1 MKLALH
7 KLTQWHHTESYNI
20 ALSGPMS
27 PMSAAKD
34 FVSKVFEKGDMVIT
48 GLFRIQGDGETTFTT
63 WENADIEP
71 VQVDVICCILNFRH
85 MAIFGEIGS
94 RYMPIALILD
104 GEAQF
109 SELYTTYKWESAPT
123 IQEIADVL
131 STINLTEL
139 KKQFE
144 DYRWSVKAEQSI
156 IGLRPWPGFVFSPD
170 IPSDAYRFVQL
181 NTDGMDTSSFC
192 ATSAFESCS
201 LLRSIAR
208 QRTRNLWSVPC
219 LYPNSNCR
227 RSSSVS
233 KICFFLAIIV
243 CIRLCHNITY

>member
-144 DYRWSVKAEQSI
+144 DYRWSVKAEQADDWMLDQPMESQHRI
-156 IGLRPWPGFVFSPD
+156 LGERIPRDALMKWDAMSPQEKYK
-170 IPSDAYRFVQL
+170 IYK
-181 NTDGMDTSSFC
+181 
-192 ATSAFESCS
+192 
-201 LLRSIAR
+201 
-208 QRTRNLWSVPC
+208 RN
-219 LYPNSNCR
+219 N
-227 RSSSVS
+227 
-233 KICFFLAIIV
+233 
-243 CIRLCHNITY
+243 

>member
-1 MKLALH
+1 MKLTLQ
-7 KLTQWHHTESYNI
+7 KLTQWHHNKSYNI

-34 FVSKVFEKGDMVIT
+34 FVSKVFEEGNMVIT

-85 MAIFGEIGS
+85 MAVFGEIGS

-123 IQEIADVL
+123 IQEVADVL

-144 DYRWSVKAEQSI
+144 DYRWTVKAEQADDWMLDQPMESQLTI
-156 IGLRPWPGFVFSPD
+156 LGEKIPRDALIKWDAMSPQEK
-170 IPSDAYRFVQL
+170 Y
-181 NTDGMDTSSFC
+181 
-192 ATSAFESCS
+192 
-201 LLRSIAR
+201 
-208 QRTRNLWSVPC
+208 
-219 LYPNSNCR
+219 
-227 RSSSVS
+227 
-233 KICFFLAIIV
+233 KIYKQWTAKS
-243 CIRLCHNITY
+243 

>member
-1 MKLALH
+1 MKLALQ

-27 PMSAAKD
+27 PMTAAKD
-34 FVSKVFEKGDMVIT
+34 FVSKVFDKDGMVIT

-63 WENADIEP
+63 WDNADIEP

-85 MAIFGEIGS
+85 MAVFGEIGS

-123 IQEIADVL
+123 VQEIADIL
-131 STINLTEL
+131 STINLAEL

-144 DYRWSVKAEQSI
+144 DYRWTVKAEQADDWMLDQPMESQLKI
-156 IGLRPWPGFVFSPD
+156 LGEKIPRDALMKWDAMSPEEK
-170 IPSDAYRFVQL
+170 Y
-181 NTDGMDTSSFC
+181 
-192 ATSAFESCS
+192 
-201 LLRSIAR
+201 
-208 QRTRNLWSVPC
+208 
-219 LYPNSNCR
+219 
-227 RSSSVS
+227 
-233 KICFFLAIIV
+233 K
-243 CIRLCHNITY
+243 TYKQWTAKS

>member
-1 MKLALH
+1 MKLILQ

-27 PMSAAKD
+27 PMAAAKD
-34 FVSKVFEKGDMVIT
+34 FVSKVFDKGDMVIT

-85 MAIFGEIGS
+85 MAVFGEIGS

-131 STINLTEL
+131 STINLTNL

-144 DYRWSVKAEQSI
+144 DYRWTVKAEQADDWMLNQPMESQLKI
-156 IGLRPWPGFVFSPD
+156 LGEKIPRDALMKWDAMSPQEK
-170 IPSDAYRFVQL
+170 Y
-181 NTDGMDTSSFC
+181 
-192 ATSAFESCS
+192 
-201 LLRSIAR
+201 
-208 QRTRNLWSVPC
+208 
-219 LYPNSNCR
+219 
-227 RSSSVS
+227 
-233 KICFFLAIIV
+233 KIYKQWTAK
-243 CIRLCHNITY
+243 

>member
-1 MKLALH
+1 MKLTLQ

-27 PMSAAKD
+27 PMAAAKD
-34 FVSKVFEKGDMVIT
+34 FVSKVFDKGDMVIT
-48 GLFRIQGDGETTFTT
+48 GLFRIKGDGETTFTT
-63 WENADIEP
+63 WEDADIEP

-85 MAIFGEIGS
+85 MAVFGEIGS

-131 STINLTEL
+131 STINLTDL

-144 DYRWSVKAEQSI
+144 DYRWTVKAEQADDWMLNQPMKSQLTI
-156 IGLRPWPGFVFSPD
+156 LGEKIPRDALMKWDAMSPQEK
-170 IPSDAYRFVQL
+170 Y
-181 NTDGMDTSSFC
+181 
-192 ATSAFESCS
+192 
-201 LLRSIAR
+201 
-208 QRTRNLWSVPC
+208 
-219 LYPNSNCR
+219 
-227 RSSSVS
+227 
-233 KICFFLAIIV
+233 KIYKQWTAK
-243 CIRLCHNITY
+243 

>member
-1 MKLALH
+1 MKLTLQ

-27 PMSAAKD
+27 PIAAAKD
-34 FVSKVFEKGDMVIT
+34 FVSKVFDKGDMVIT
-48 GLFRIQGDGETTFTT
+48 GLFRIKGDGETTFTT
-63 WENADIEP
+63 WEDADIEP

-85 MAIFGEIGS
+85 MAVFGEIGS

-131 STINLTEL
+131 STINLTDL

-144 DYRWSVKAEQSI
+144 DYRWTVKAEQADDWMLNQPMKSQLTI
-156 IGLRPWPGFVFSPD
+156 LGEKIPRDALMKWDAMSPQEK
-170 IPSDAYRFVQL
+170 Y
-181 NTDGMDTSSFC
+181 
-192 ATSAFESCS
+192 
-201 LLRSIAR
+201 
-208 QRTRNLWSVPC
+208 
-219 LYPNSNCR
+219 
-227 RSSSVS
+227 
-233 KICFFLAIIV
+233 KIYKQWTAK
-243 CIRLCHNITY
+243 

>member
-63 WENADIEP
+63 WDNADIEP

-85 MAIFGEIGS
+85 MAVFGEIGS

-123 IQEIADVL
+123 VQEIADVL
-131 STINLTEL
+131 STINLAEL

-144 DYRWSVKAEQSI
+144 DYRWTVKAEQADDWMLDQPMESQ
-156 IGLRPWPGFVFSPD
+156 LRILGERIPRDALMKWDAMSPQEK
-170 IPSDAYRFVQL
+170 Y
-181 NTDGMDTSSFC
+181 
-192 ATSAFESCS
+192 
-201 LLRSIAR
+201 
-208 QRTRNLWSVPC
+208 
-219 LYPNSNCR
+219 
-227 RSSSVS
+227 
-233 KICFFLAIIV
+233 KIYKQWTAK
-243 CIRLCHNITY
+243 

>member
-63 WENADIEP
+63 WENADIGPLQDADNEP

-144 DYRWSVKAEQSI
+144 DYRWSVKAEQADDWMLDQPMESQHRI
-156 IGLRPWPGFVFSPD
+156 LGERIPRDALMKWDAMSPQEK
-170 IPSDAYRFVQL
+170 Y
-181 NTDGMDTSSFC
+181 
-192 ATSAFESCS
+192 
-201 LLRSIAR
+201 
-208 QRTRNLWSVPC
+208 
-219 LYPNSNCR
+219 
-227 RSSSVS
+227 
-233 KICFFLAIIV
+233 KIYKQWTAKK
-243 CIRLCHNITY
+243 

>member
-1 MKLALH
+1 MKLTLQ

-27 PMSAAKD
+27 PMAAAKD
-34 FVSKVFEKGDMVIT
+34 FVSKVFDKGDMVIT
-48 GLFRIQGDGETTFTT
+48 GLFRIKGDGETTFTT

-85 MAIFGEIGS
+85 MAVFGEIGS

-109 SELYTTYKWESAPT
+109 SELYTTYKWGSAPT

-131 STINLTEL
+131 GTINLAEL

-144 DYRWSVKAEQSI
+144 DYRWTVKAEQADDWMLDQPMESQLKI
-156 IGLRPWPGFVFSPD
+156 LGEKIPRDALMKWDAMSPQNK
-170 IPSDAYRFVQL
+170 Y
-181 NTDGMDTSSFC
+181 
-192 ATSAFESCS
+192 
-201 LLRSIAR
+201 
-208 QRTRNLWSVPC
+208 
-219 LYPNSNCR
+219 
-227 RSSSVS
+227 
-233 KICFFLAIIV
+233 KIYKQWTAK
-243 CIRLCHNITY
+243 

>member
-1 MKLALH
+1 MKLALQ

-34 FVSKVFEKGDMVIT
+34 FVSKVFEKGGMVIT

-85 MAIFGEIGS
+85 MAVFGEIGS

-123 IQEIADVL
+123 VQEIADVL
-131 STINLTEL
+131 STINLADL

-144 DYRWSVKAEQSI
+144 AYRWTVKAEQADDWMLDQPMESQ
-156 IGLRPWPGFVFSPD
+156 LRILGEKIPRDALRKWDAMSPEEKYKTFKQWTAK
-170 IPSDAYRFVQL
+170 S
-181 NTDGMDTSSFC
+181 
-192 ATSAFESCS
+192 
-201 LLRSIAR
+201 
-208 QRTRNLWSVPC
+208 
-219 LYPNSNCR
+219 
-227 RSSSVS
+227 
-233 KICFFLAIIV
+233 
-243 CIRLCHNITY
+243 

>member
-1 MKLALH
+1 MKLTLQ
-7 KLTQWHHTESYNI
+7 KLTQWHHNELYNI

-34 FVSKVFEKGDMVIT
+34 FVSKVFEEGNMVIT

-85 MAIFGEIGS
+85 MAVFGEIGS

-123 IQEIADVL
+123 IQEVADVL
-131 STINLTEL
+131 STINLAEL

-144 DYRWSVKAEQSI
+144 DYRWTVK
-156 IGLRPWPGFVFSPD
+156 GLQADDWMLDQPMKSQLTILGEK
-170 IPSDAYRFVQL
+170 IPRDAL
-181 NTDGMDTSSFC
+181 IKWDAMSSQ
-192 ATSAFESCS
+192 EK
-201 LLRSIAR
+201 
-208 QRTRNLWSVPC
+208 
-219 LYPNSNCR
+219 Y
-227 RSSSVS
+227 
-233 KICFFLAIIV
+233 KIYKQWTAKS
-243 CIRLCHNITY
+243 

>member
-1 MKLALH
+1 MKLALQ
-7 KLTQWHHTESYNI
+7 KLTQWHHNESYNI

-27 PMSAAKD
+27 PMAAAKD
-34 FVSKVFEKGDMVIT
+34 FVSKVFEKVSEVFEKGDMVIT

-85 MAIFGEIGS
+85 MAVFGEIGS

-144 DYRWSVKAEQSI
+144 GYRWTVKAEQADDWMLDQPMKSQLTI
-156 IGLRPWPGFVFSPD
+156 LGEKILRDALMKWDAMSPQEK
-170 IPSDAYRFVQL
+170 Y
-181 NTDGMDTSSFC
+181 
-192 ATSAFESCS
+192 
-201 LLRSIAR
+201 
-208 QRTRNLWSVPC
+208 
-219 LYPNSNCR
+219 
-227 RSSSVS
+227 
-233 KICFFLAIIV
+233 KIYKQWTAK
-243 CIRLCHNITY
+243 

>member
-34 FVSKVFEKGDMVIT
+34 FVSKVFQKGDMVIT

-144 DYRWSVKAEQSI
+144 DYRWSVKAEQADDWMLDQPMESQHRI
-156 IGLRPWPGFVFSPD
+156 LGERIPRDALMKWDAMSPQEK
-170 IPSDAYRFVQL
+170 Y
-181 NTDGMDTSSFC
+181 
-192 ATSAFESCS
+192 
-201 LLRSIAR
+201 
-208 QRTRNLWSVPC
+208 
-219 LYPNSNCR
+219 
-227 RSSSVS
+227 
-233 KICFFLAIIV
+233 KIYKQWTAK
-243 CIRLCHNITY
+243 

>member
-1 MKLALH
+1 MKLALQ

-34 FVSKVFEKGDMVIT
+34 FVSKVFDKGGMVIT

-63 WENADIEP
+63 WENADLEP

-85 MAIFGEIGS
+85 MAVFGEIGS

-123 IQEIADVL
+123 VQEIADIL
-131 STINLTEL
+131 STINLAEL

-144 DYRWSVKAEQSI
+144 DYRWTVKAEQADDWMLDQPMESQ
-156 IGLRPWPGFVFSPD
+156 LRILGEKIPRDALMKWDTMSPEEK
-170 IPSDAYRFVQL
+170 Y
-181 NTDGMDTSSFC
+181 
-192 ATSAFESCS
+192 
-201 LLRSIAR
+201 
-208 QRTRNLWSVPC
+208 
-219 LYPNSNCR
+219 
-227 RSSSVS
+227 
-233 KICFFLAIIV
+233 K
-243 CIRLCHNITY
+243 TYKQWTVKS

>member
-144 DYRWSVKAEQSI
+144 DYRWSVKAEQADDWMLDQPMESQHRI
-156 IGLRPWPGFVFSPD
+156 LGERIPRDALMKWDAMSPQEK
-170 IPSDAYRFVQL
+170 Y
-181 NTDGMDTSSFC
+181 
-192 ATSAFESCS
+192 
-201 LLRSIAR
+201 
-208 QRTRNLWSVPC
+208 
-219 LYPNSNCR
+219 
-227 RSSSVS
+227 
-233 KICFFLAIIV
+233 KIYKQWTAK
-243 CIRLCHNITY
+243 

>member
-144 DYRWSVKAEQSI
+144 DYRWTVKAEQADDWMLDQPMESQLTI
-156 IGLRPWPGFVFSPD
+156 LGEKIPRDALMKWDAMSPQEK
-170 IPSDAYRFVQL
+170 Y
-181 NTDGMDTSSFC
+181 
-192 ATSAFESCS
+192 
-201 LLRSIAR
+201 
-208 QRTRNLWSVPC
+208 
-219 LYPNSNCR
+219 
-227 RSSSVS
+227 
-233 KICFFLAIIV
+233 KIYKQWTAK
-243 CIRLCHNITY
+243 

>member
-1 MKLALH
+1 MKLILQ

-27 PMSAAKD
+27 PMAAAKD
-34 FVSKVFEKGDMVIT
+34 FVSKVFDKGDMVIT

-85 MAIFGEIGS
+85 MAVFGEIGS

-123 IQEIADVL
+123 VQEIADVL
-131 STINLTEL
+131 STINLAEL

-144 DYRWSVKAEQSI
+144 DYRWTVKAEQADDWMLDQPMESQ
-156 IGLRPWPGFVFSPD
+156 LRILGERIPRDALMKWDAMSPQEK
-170 IPSDAYRFVQL
+170 Y
-181 NTDGMDTSSFC
+181 
-192 ATSAFESCS
+192 
-201 LLRSIAR
+201 
-208 QRTRNLWSVPC
+208 
-219 LYPNSNCR
+219 
-227 RSSSVS
+227 
-233 KICFFLAIIV
+233 KIYKQWTAK
-243 CIRLCHNITY
+243 

>member
-1 MKLALH
+1 MKLALQ

-34 FVSKVFEKGDMVIT
+34 FVSKVFEKGGMVIT

-63 WENADIEP
+63 WENAAIEP

-85 MAIFGEIGS
+85 MAVFGEIGS

-123 IQEIADVL
+123 VQEIADVL
-131 STINLTEL
+131 STINLADL

-144 DYRWSVKAEQSI
+144 DYRWTVKAEQADDWMLDQPMESQ
-156 IGLRPWPGFVFSPD
+156 LRILGEKIPRDALRKWDAMSPEKKYKTFKQWTAK
-170 IPSDAYRFVQL
+170 S
-181 NTDGMDTSSFC
+181 
-192 ATSAFESCS
+192 
-201 LLRSIAR
+201 
-208 QRTRNLWSVPC
+208 
-219 LYPNSNCR
+219 
-227 RSSSVS
+227 
-233 KICFFLAIIV
+233 
-243 CIRLCHNITY
+243 

>member
-1 MKLALH
+1 MKLTLQ

-27 PMSAAKD
+27 PMAAAKD

-85 MAIFGEIGS
+85 MAVFGEIGS

-131 STINLTEL
+131 STINLTNL

-144 DYRWSVKAEQSI
+144 DYRWTVKAEQADDWMLNQPMESQLKI
-156 IGLRPWPGFVFSPD
+156 LGEKIPRDALMKWDAMSPQEK
-170 IPSDAYRFVQL
+170 Y
-181 NTDGMDTSSFC
+181 
-192 ATSAFESCS
+192 
-201 LLRSIAR
+201 
-208 QRTRNLWSVPC
+208 
-219 LYPNSNCR
+219 
-227 RSSSVS
+227 
-233 KICFFLAIIV
+233 KIYKQW
-243 CIRLCHNITY
+243 TTK

>member
-1 MKLALH
+1 
-7 KLTQWHHTESYNI
+7 
-20 ALSGPMS
+20 MS

-144 DYRWSVKAEQSI
+144 DYRWTVKAEQADDWMLDQPMESQLTI
-156 IGLRPWPGFVFSPD
+156 LGEKIPRDALMKWDAMSPQEK
-170 IPSDAYRFVQL
+170 Y
-181 NTDGMDTSSFC
+181 
-192 ATSAFESCS
+192 
-201 LLRSIAR
+201 
-208 QRTRNLWSVPC
+208 
-219 LYPNSNCR
+219 
-227 RSSSVS
+227 
-233 KICFFLAIIV
+233 KIYKQWTAK
-243 CIRLCHNITY
+243 

>member
-1 MKLALH
+1 MNLTLQ

-27 PMSAAKD
+27 PMAAAKD
-34 FVSKVFEKGDMVIT
+34 FVSKVFDKGDMVIT

-85 MAIFGEIGS
+85 MAVFGEIGS

-144 DYRWSVKAEQSI
+144 DYRWTVKAEQADDWMLNQPMESQLKI
-156 IGLRPWPGFVFSPD
+156 LGEKIPRDALMKWDAMSPQEK
-170 IPSDAYRFVQL
+170 Y
-181 NTDGMDTSSFC
+181 
-192 ATSAFESCS
+192 
-201 LLRSIAR
+201 
-208 QRTRNLWSVPC
+208 
-219 LYPNSNCR
+219 
-227 RSSSVS
+227 
-233 KICFFLAIIV
+233 KIYKQWMAK
-243 CIRLCHNITY
+243 

>member
-1 MKLALH
+1 MKLTLQ

-27 PMSAAKD
+27 PMAAAKD
-34 FVSKVFEKGDMVIT
+34 FVSKVFDKGDMVIT

-85 MAIFGEIGS
+85 MAVFGEIGS

-144 DYRWSVKAEQSI
+144 DYRWTVKAEQADDWMLDQPMESQLTI
-156 IGLRPWPGFVFSPD
+156 LGEKIPRDALMKWDAMSPQEK
-170 IPSDAYRFVQL
+170 Y
-181 NTDGMDTSSFC
+181 
-192 ATSAFESCS
+192 
-201 LLRSIAR
+201 
-208 QRTRNLWSVPC
+208 
-219 LYPNSNCR
+219 
-227 RSSSVS
+227 
-233 KICFFLAIIV
+233 KIYKQWTAK
-243 CIRLCHNITY
+243 

>member
-1 MKLALH
+1 MKLTLQ

-27 PMSAAKD
+27 PMAAAKD
-34 FVSKVFEKGDMVIT
+34 FVSKVFDKGDMVIT

-85 MAIFGEIGS
+85 MAVFGEIGS

-109 SELYTTYKWESAPT
+109 SELYTTYNWESAPT

-144 DYRWSVKAEQSI
+144 DYRWTVKAEQADDWMLDQPMESQLTI
-156 IGLRPWPGFVFSPD
+156 LGEKIPRDALMKWDAMSPQEK
-170 IPSDAYRFVQL
+170 Y
-181 NTDGMDTSSFC
+181 
-192 ATSAFESCS
+192 
-201 LLRSIAR
+201 
-208 QRTRNLWSVPC
+208 
-219 LYPNSNCR
+219 
-227 RSSSVS
+227 
-233 KICFFLAIIV
+233 KIYKQWTAK
-243 CIRLCHNITY
+243 

>member
-1 MKLALH
+1 MKLTLQ

-27 PMSAAKD
+27 PMAAAKD

-85 MAIFGEIGS
+85 MAVFGEIGS

-144 DYRWSVKAEQSI
+144 DYRWTVKAEQADDWMLDQPMESQLTI
-156 IGLRPWPGFVFSPD
+156 LGEKIPRDALMKWDAMSPQEK
-170 IPSDAYRFVQL
+170 Y
-181 NTDGMDTSSFC
+181 
-192 ATSAFESCS
+192 
-201 LLRSIAR
+201 
-208 QRTRNLWSVPC
+208 
-219 LYPNSNCR
+219 
-227 RSSSVS
+227 
-233 KICFFLAIIV
+233 KIYKQWTAK
-243 CIRLCHNITY
+243 

>member
-1 MKLALH
+1 MKLALQ

-34 FVSKVFEKGDMVIT
+34 FVSKVFEKGGMVIT

-85 MAIFGEIGS
+85 MAVFGEIGS

-123 IQEIADVL
+123 VQEIADVL
-131 STINLTEL
+131 STINLADL

-144 DYRWSVKAEQSI
+144 DYRWTVKAEQADDWMLDQPMESQ
-156 IGLRPWPGFVFSPD
+156 LRILGEKIPRDALRKWDAMSPEEKYKTFKQWTAK
-170 IPSDAYRFVQL
+170 S
-181 NTDGMDTSSFC
+181 
-192 ATSAFESCS
+192 
-201 LLRSIAR
+201 
-208 QRTRNLWSVPC
+208 
-219 LYPNSNCR
+219 
-227 RSSSVS
+227 
-233 KICFFLAIIV
+233 
-243 CIRLCHNITY
+243 

>member
-144 DYRWSVKAEQSI
+144 DCRWSVKAEQADDWMLDQPMESQHRI
-156 IGLRPWPGFVFSPD
+156 LGERIPRDALMKWDAMSPQEK
-170 IPSDAYRFVQL
+170 Y
-181 NTDGMDTSSFC
+181 
-192 ATSAFESCS
+192 
-201 LLRSIAR
+201 
-208 QRTRNLWSVPC
+208 
-219 LYPNSNCR
+219 
-227 RSSSVS
+227 
-233 KICFFLAIIV
+233 KIYKQWTAK
-243 CIRLCHNITY
+243 

>member
-144 DYRWSVKAEQSI
+144 DYRWSVKAEQADDWMLDQPMESKHRI
-156 IGLRPWPGFVFSPD
+156 LGERIPRDALMKWDAMSPQEK
-170 IPSDAYRFVQL
+170 Y
-181 NTDGMDTSSFC
+181 
-192 ATSAFESCS
+192 
-201 LLRSIAR
+201 
-208 QRTRNLWSVPC
+208 
-219 LYPNSNCR
+219 
-227 RSSSVS
+227 
-233 KICFFLAIIV
+233 KIYKQWTAK
-243 CIRLCHNITY
+243 